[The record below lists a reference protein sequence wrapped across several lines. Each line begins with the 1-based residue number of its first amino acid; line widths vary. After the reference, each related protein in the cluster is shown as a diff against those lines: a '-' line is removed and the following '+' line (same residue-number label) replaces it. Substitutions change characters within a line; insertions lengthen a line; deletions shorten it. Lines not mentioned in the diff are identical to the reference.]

1 MVGGRRFSTC
11 CLGLYTDALTPAY
24 ASIYPL
30 CAASARC
37 SGSSGDDTTSAG
49 NTRTRTTAETS
60 TTEESID
67 PTATNSDL
75 PELTSATES
84 LDLPTACENMFG
96 MFTDCVADTPGFST
110 LPYRSQAPCYWYVVS
125 L

>member
-1 MVGGRRFSTC
+1 MRERRCSTC

-37 SGSSGDDTTSAG
+37 SGRATSSGDDTTSAV
-49 NTRTRTTAETS
+49 NTRPTSLTTS
-60 TTEESID
+60 TEESIN

-110 LPYRSQAPCYWYVVS
+110 LPYRSQAPCYW
-125 L
+125 

>member
-1 MVGGRRFSTC
+1 MC
-11 CLGLYTDALTPAY
+11 CPGFCTDTPPPAY
-24 ASIYPL
+24 AQIYPL

-37 SGSSGDDTTSAG
+37 SGRATSSSDDTTSAV
-49 NTRTRTTAETS
+49 NTRTTAETT
-60 TTEESID
+60 TTEESLN

-125 L
+125 LWGCACS